1 MASETRELSK
11 QLAYETRRRKRLQ
24 AEVAELRE
32 ELRAEMRKAGRDLEL
47 RTAELRAAQAR
58 VADLERTIRR
68 IFEGGAYRL
77 ANRIWRAKNRTR
89 ALMRPGSGAAR
100 QGGGEEDLAEA
111 AAEVVYG
118 AGYADPRPTAVPGLA
133 DAQAQTG
140 TPEVES
146 GETGEADSADGYKP
160 PALAVRLF
168 GELDEEQLIRAVED
182 LEEEG
187 RAPSELLVITDS
199 DSFRALDGYGCRCE
213 YVPPRA
219 DWERVGGTSPNYE
232 DFVRARLL
240 SIAGTHGVETLDRD
254 ELTARI

>member
-1 MASETRELSK
+1 M
-11 QLAYETRRRKRLQ
+11 
-24 AEVAELRE
+24 
-32 ELRAEMRKAGRDLEL
+32 RAG
-47 RTAELRAAQAR
+47 
-58 VADLERTIRR
+58 
-68 IFEGGAYRL
+68 
-77 ANRIWRAKNRTR
+77 
-89 ALMRPGSGAAR
+89 ALMRPRSRAAQQSGEA
-100 QGGGEEDLAEA
+100 EDLAEA
-111 AAEVVYG
+111 TEEVVYG
-118 AGYADPRPTAVPGLA
+118 AGYADPRSAAVPGLA

-146 GETGEADSADGYKP
+146 GKNGEADSADGYKP

-168 GELDEEQLIRAVED
+168 GELDEEQLVRAVED

-219 DWERVGGTSPNYE
+219 DWERVGGTSANYG

-240 SIAGTHGVETLDRD
+240 SIAGTHGVETVDRG
-254 ELTARI
+254 ELTARR

>member
-1 MASETRELSK
+1 MAPETSELSNR
-11 QLAYETRRRKRLQ
+11 LARETRRRKRLQ
-24 AEVAELRE
+24 AEIH
-32 ELRAEMRKAGRDLEL
+32 KTGRDLEL

-68 IFEGGAYRL
+68 IREGDAYRL
-77 ANRIWRAKNRTR
+77 ANRIWRAKIRTR
-89 ALMRPGSGAAR
+89 ALMRPRSRATQQSGEA
-100 QGGGEEDLAEA
+100 EDLAEA
-111 AAEVVYG
+111 TEEVVYG
-118 AGYADPRPTAVPGLA
+118 AGYADPRSAAVPGLA

-146 GETGEADSADGYKP
+146 GKNGDADSADGYKA

-199 DSFRALDGYGCRCE
+199 DSFRALEGYGCRCE

-219 DWERVGGTSPNYE
+219 DWERVGGTSPNYG

-240 SIAGTHGVETLDRD
+240 SIAGTHGVETLDRR
-254 ELTARI
+254 ELTARS